1 MPHRTERAD
10 GLHQQRAV
18 VEFAREGAQL
28 AADDLVVDALVARDA
43 HLVDLELLALEYL
56 DLDVDRVRA
65 DDRLGGFDLRHQV
78 AVVLVERRDGHRLGV
93 GFLADAQSFVHRL
106 FVVGV
111 ALAHAEH
118 LLQVVGFVD
127 RVADPRYVADV
138 VFVAFRDFEV
148 DAQPLVV
155 DRVDRIAHD
164 RSVTVTARVVE
175 VDQEVFVLFVIVF
188 VELRPAENVDALL
201 VGLLEGTAQT
211 FVLELFVAREIDLAD
226 LDLVLAVDEER
237 DVHHLRAQR
246 VVGDAHVHLRIAE
259 GFFRPVGLDEFFVL
273 VDDIIR
279 QFAAPLEF
287 ELLQQVFLLALRD
300 AFEIPV
306 VDTGTL
312 LEENLQVEAV
322 AFDLGT
328 DLHVGEEP
336 LAPQA
341 RNGIG
346 DEIAGQVDRV
356 ACDQSGRGFEDVGIE
371 VLHTV
376 DIDVADVVELL
387 GVILPHHGGVFRE
400 CGLRRGRGVCRI
412 LFLGEYIRAA

>member
-1 MPHRTERAD
+1 M
-10 GLHQQRAV
+10 
-18 VEFAREGAQL
+18 
-28 AADDLVVDALVARDA
+28 
-43 HLVDLELLALEYL
+43 
-56 DLDVDRVRA
+56 
-65 DDRLGGFDLRHQV
+65 
-78 AVVLVERRDGHRLGV
+78 
-93 GFLADAQSFVHRL
+93 S
-106 FVVGV
+106 
-111 ALAHAEH
+111 
-118 LLQVVGFVD
+118 
-127 RVADPRYVADV
+127 
-138 VFVAFRDFEV
+138 
-148 DAQPLVV
+148 
-155 DRVDRIAHD
+155 
-164 RSVTVTARVVE
+164 
-175 VDQEVFVLFVIVF
+175 
-188 VELRPAENVDALL
+188 
-201 VGLLEGTAQT
+201 
-211 FVLELFVAREIDLAD
+211 
-226 LDLVLAVDEER
+226 
-237 DVHHLRAQR
+237 
-246 VVGDAHVHLRIAE
+246 
-259 GFFRPVGLDEFFVL
+259 FFVL

-387 GVILPHHGGVFRE
+387 GGILPHHGGVFRE

>member
-1 MPHRTERAD
+1 MPYVVGVVLFGEMRRDRERVGFLAAEPRVGETQGESFVIGAVGLGRYRQALVLPHRIGAPCTLFEEVFDRKVVERDADRTYERAGAPAARDVELVGSLLLERPVDVDKPVGYRFDVGHDRLGVEMPHRTERAD

-28 AADDLVVDALVARDA
+28 AADDFVVDALVARDA

-78 AVVLVERRDGHRLGV
+78 TVVLVERRDGHRLGV

-127 RVADPRYVADV
+127 RVAHPRYVADV
-138 VFVAFRDFEV
+138 IFVAFRDFEV

-175 VDQEVFVLFVIVF
+175 VDQEVFVLFVIIF

-201 VGLLEGTAQT
+201 VGLLEGTAQAL
-211 FVLELFVAREIDLAD
+211 VLELFVAREIDLAD

-259 GFFRPVGLDEFFVL
+259 GFFRPVGLDELFVL

-279 QFAAPLEF
+279 
-287 ELLQQVFLLALRD
+287 
-300 AFEIPV
+300 
-306 VDTGTL
+306 
-312 LEENLQVEAV
+312 
-322 AFDLGT
+322 
-328 DLHVGEEP
+328 
-336 LAPQA
+336 
-341 RNGIG
+341 
-346 DEIAGQVDRV
+346 
-356 ACDQSGRGFEDVGIE
+356 
-371 VLHTV
+371 
-376 DIDVADVVELL
+376 
-387 GVILPHHGGVFRE
+387 
-400 CGLRRGRGVCRI
+400 
-412 LFLGEYIRAA
+412 